1 MCLRRE
7 EEEEKKKRSGVA
19 VVFVVSLLSD
29 DVFILFLCSFI
40 FPVCSEILFC
50 LKCNKLTKARLL
62 WKQPSDCIAS
72 FLHGGHFPSSVT
84 RRRLQL
90 TSF

>member
-7 EEEEKKKRSGVA
+7 EEEEKKRSGVA

-40 FPVCSEILFC
+40 FLSALKYCS
-50 LKCNKLTKARLL
+50 
-62 WKQPSDCIAS
+62 
-72 FLHGGHFPSSVT
+72 V
-84 RRRLQL
+84 
-90 TSF
+90 